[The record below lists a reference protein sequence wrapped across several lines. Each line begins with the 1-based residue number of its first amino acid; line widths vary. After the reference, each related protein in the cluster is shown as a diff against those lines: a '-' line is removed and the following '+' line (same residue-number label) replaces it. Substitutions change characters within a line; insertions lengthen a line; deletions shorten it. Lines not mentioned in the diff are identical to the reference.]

1 VHTTWCKEP
10 EANVTETVEV
20 KVINAVLPEQKLK
33 VTHWFY
39 ADCIQHHYKVSS
51 WSEEHWAL
59 LEKYF
64 KNFASHGSNL
74 LLTPLWSIPLDVLP
88 GITKRP
94 DCQLLKITFDDGK
107 WSFDFSRLERWI
119 TTAQKCGVK
128 NFEMIHAFSQWGLVY
143 PPEILVFKNGREER
157 MFGAAVSSQ
166 APEYAE
172 FLRAL
177 LTELIPF
184 LKSQGLTPENC
195 YFHISDEPGESALE
209 NYSYASK
216 LYRGLLGDYPVID
229 ALSSIQFFK
238 RGLIDRPVPHEP
250 HLDEFVKEEVAERWV
265 YYAGEWQDGM
275 PGRQFGMPSIRNR
288 ILGLMLYVY
297 DCAGFLEW
305 GYNFWFS
312 QFNLT
317 WDIDPWQDS
326 NSGRCFRSGGAYLVY
341 PGEEGPVDSL
351 RHEVIAEGFRDE
363 RALRLLESRT
373 SREEVLKLIDEA
385 TGYRINLRKYPRD
398 EKWLLDLREKI
409 NAKLA
414 EVCQ

>member
-1 VHTTWCKEP
+1 
-10 EANVTETVEV
+10 
-20 KVINAVLPEQKLK
+20 
-33 VTHWFY
+33 
-39 ADCIQHHYKVSS
+39 
-51 WSEEHWAL
+51 
-59 LEKYF
+59 
-64 KNFASHGSNL
+64 
-74 LLTPLWSIPLDVLP
+74 
-88 GITKRP
+88 
-94 DCQLLKITFDDGK
+94 
-107 WSFDFSRLERWI
+107 
-119 TTAQKCGVK
+119 
-128 NFEMIHAFSQWGLVY
+128 M
-143 PPEILVFKNGREER
+143 
-157 MFGAAVSSQ
+157 
-166 APEYAE
+166 
-172 FLRAL
+172 
-177 LTELIPF
+177 
-184 LKSQGLTPENC
+184 
-195 YFHISDEPGESALE
+195 E